1 MKSIL
6 LFLLLFAGQCFAY
19 NGGAFPFTEID
30 SHGNYFS
37 GGYKKSLI
45 YVDGNFRALEV
56 LGPVTGGLL
65 EGKSRALLCTNSA
78 IYDLDSSYHF
88 VKRPETFEDLKCS
101 TWKDRFAY
109 VSKGILY
116 LSGGSNFS
124 VGSIHSLIHNYFDF
138 FVVYKDGSISKITEK
153 GLVPVIGN
161 IGALDSKSVVKMSD
175 DLVMRVDENGLYRYQ
190 IEGNRLSDKVRL
202 PISSCTDNELC
213 GLSIAADKS
222 YLVSGY
228 WGIWHGLD
236 QNFKRVTSIPNLSQK
251 GGRSSISHTGMG
263 GSYIYI
269 GDDDADIGK
278 LKKLE
283 INPPALHSSKRVVW
297 LKTMKKDQLFSWSP
311 QKNVRSSVIIQDENE
326 PLPKDWAAYESDTLV
341 STPLEDPQAGLLG
354 HQSAPLGPET
364 APWWRNRMNLP
375 AIEDLLKDKPK
386 YLISIGVID
395 TGITLNHPGLKGQIA
410 INPNEIPNNQIDDDQ
425 NGMVDDYLG
434 YDFVHDDSSPDDEH
448 GHGTHVSGLIAGRFA
463 DGSPMGPS
471 ADNARLVIA
480 KGLGSSGNSNSI
492 DLARAVAYAVSRKVD
507 ILNCSWGGGFATQV
521 LEDALSFAVES
532 GVIVMMSAG
541 NSSLDQDK
549 SPEFP
554 KGLPGLTL
562 VASSNPSN
570 TKSKSSNF
578 GSKSV
583 AWAVPGDEMYST
595 TKDGE
600 FGMMSG
606 TSMANGLS
614 SGLVGLALS
623 HSEID
628 RPSFLKNLCDTAD
641 QKGWKDK
648 TRCGHLDLTHFFK
661 VYAPFS
667 INEKPLD

>member
-1 MKSIL
+1 MKPIF
-6 LFLLLFAGQCFAY
+6 LFLLFSASQCFGY

-30 SHGNYFS
+30 SLGNYFS

-56 LGPVTGGLL
+56 LGPITGGLL

-78 IYDLDSSYHF
+78 IYDLDPNYHF
-88 VKRPETFEDLKCS
+88 MKRPETFVDLKCS

-116 LSGGSNFS
+116 LSSGSNFS

-138 FVVYKDGSISKITEK
+138 FVVYKDGTISKVSEN

-161 IGALDSKSVVKMSD
+161 MGSLDSKSVVKMSD

-190 IEGNRLSDKVRL
+190 IEGNRISKKVRL

-213 GLSIAADKS
+213 GLSIAVDKS
-222 YLVSGY
+222 YIVSGY

-263 GSYIYI
+263 GRYIYI
-269 GDDDADIGK
+269 GDDDADIGT

-283 INPPALHSSKRVVW
+283 INPPALHSTRRVVW
-297 LKTMKKDQLFSWSP
+297 LKTTRKNQLFSWSP
-311 QKNVRSSVIIQDENE
+311 QKNVQSSVIIQDESE

-341 STPLEDPQAGLLG
+341 STPLEDPPAGLLG

-386 YLISIGVID
+386 YLVSMGVVD

-410 INPNEIPNNQIDDDQ
+410 INPKEVPNNQIDDDQ
-425 NGMVDDYLG
+425 NGLVDDYLG

-570 TKSKSSNF
+570 SKSKSSNF
-578 GSKSV
+578 GLKSV

-600 FGMMSG
+600 YGMMSG

-628 RPSFLKNLCDTAD
+628 RPTFLKNLCDTAD

-667 INEKPLD
+667 LNEKNR

>member
-1 MKSIL
+1 MQSLVLIV
-6 LFLLLFAGQCFAY
+6 FLFAGTSFGY
-19 NGGAFPFTEID
+19 NGGTFPFTEID
-30 SHGNYFS
+30 SQGNYIS

-45 YVDGNFRALEV
+45 YVDGNSRGLEV
-56 LGPVTGGLL
+56 PGPVTGGFL
-65 EGKSRALLCTNSA
+65 EGKSRAALCTSSA
-78 IYDLDSSYHF
+78 IYDLDSSYVF
-88 VKRPETFEDLKCS
+88 VKRPETFVDLKCS
-101 TWKDRFAY
+101 TWKDRIAY

-116 LSGGSNFS
+116 LSNGTSFS
-124 VGSIHSLIHNYFDF
+124 VGNIHSLIHNYFDF
-138 FVVYKDGSISKITEK
+138 FVVYKDGRVSKISDN
-153 GLVPVIGN
+153 GLIAVVGN
-161 IGALDSKSVVKMSD
+161 VGSLDSKSVVKMAA
-175 DLVMRVDENGLYRYQ
+175 DLVMRVDENGLYRFQ
-190 IEGNRLSDKVRL
+190 IEGNRLSEKARL
-202 PISSCTDNELC
+202 PISPCTDNELC

-251 GGRSSISHTGMG
+251 EGRSSISHTGMG
-263 GSYIYI
+263 GRYIYI

-278 LKKLE
+278 LKGLE
-283 INPPALHSSKRVVW
+283 VMPPALNSSKRVVW
-297 LKTMKKDQLFSWSP
+297 LKTKRKNQLFSWSP
-311 QKNVRSSVIIQDENE
+311 QKNVRSSIVIQDANE
-326 PLPKDWAAYESDTLV
+326 PLPKDWVAYESDSLI
-341 STPLEDPQAGLLG
+341 STPLEDPQPNLKNQ
-354 HQSAPLGPET
+354 QSPPVSPKDS
-364 APWWRNRMNLP
+364 PWWRNRMNLP
-375 AIEDLLKDKPK
+375 AIEDFLKNRPK
-386 YLISIGVID
+386 YLVTIGAVD

-425 NGMVDDYLG
+425 NGLVDDYLG
-434 YDFVHDDSSPDDEH
+434 YDFVHEDSSPDDEH

-480 KGLGSSGNSNSI
+480 KGLGPSGNSNSI

-521 LEDALSFAVES
+521 LEDALSFAVDS

-562 VASSNPSN
+562 VASSNSSN
-570 TKSKSSNF
+570 SKPKSSNF
-578 GSKSV
+578 GSKTV

-600 FGMMSG
+600 FGIMSG

-628 RPSFLKNLCDTAD
+628 RPTFLRNLCDTAD

-648 TRCGHLDLTHFFK
+648 TRCGHLDLTNFFE
-661 VYAPFS
+661 VYPPFS
-667 INEKPLD
+667 QNEVPVD